1 MQWRASCVV
10 VRGAVWCSRSAD
22 PAGWAAAIDEAGPIR
37 SSYDRLLVAEN
48 VFEAVPNF
56 SEGRDRELIAALAA
70 DRHVIHVHSDADHN
84 RSVLTLAATD
94 LSHLCDALFAM
105 VALARERI
113 DLRHHSGLH
122 PRVGAADVVP
132 LVPLKGDA
140 MPDAVAAATALG
152 ERLWRELRLPVYF
165 YGEAAAGRRLADIR
179 AGRVQPDLG
188 GTPHPTAGA
197 VCVGARQPLV
207 AFNLVFRGLSMVG
220 ARRIAA
226 LMRELPGVQALAF
239 QLSDGRAQVSLNLTN
254 PEETPVA
261 LAYRR
266 VCDIAGR
273 TGQPEL
279 VGLCP
284 AAAAGPGCDG
294 ALLEAHLAAAAAR
307 IAAKAARHRG
317 GDEMTRMAKRLEAE
331 SSSLVSIPA
340 GQEAVL
346 GGAERAAALS
356 RVLGPARLSAP
367 ELDAL
372 LTASA
377 AGFREALT
385 SRTIER
391 FSRRVL
397 LLDQWLARAG

>member
-1 MQWRASCVV
+1 M
-10 VRGAVWCSRSAD
+10 
-22 PAGWAAAIDEAGPIR
+22 R
-37 SSYDRLLVAEN
+37 SSYHQLLVVKY

-94 LSHLCDALFAM
+94 LSRLSDALFAM
-105 VALARERI
+105 VALATERI
-113 DLRHHSGLH
+113 DLRRHSGLH

-132 LVPLKGDA
+132 LVPLSGDA
-140 MPDAVAAATALG
+140 MPDTVAAATTLG
-152 ERLWRELRLPVYF
+152 ERIWRELRLPVYF
-165 YGEAAAGRRLADIR
+165 YGEVAAGRRLADIR
-179 AGRVQPDLG
+179 GGRVQPDLG
-188 GTPHPTAGA
+188 GAPHRTAGA
-197 VCVGARQPLV
+197 VCIGARRPLV
-207 AFNLVFRGLSMVG
+207 AFNLVFRGLSMVR

-239 QLSDGRAQVSLNLTN
+239 QLSDGGAQVSLNLTR
-254 PEETPVA
+254 PEETSVA
-261 LAYRR
+261 GAYRR
-266 VCDIAGR
+266 ACDLAGR

-307 IAAKAARHRG
+307 IAAEAARHRG
-317 GDEMTRMAKRLEAE
+317 GDEMTRMAERLDAE
-331 SSSLVSIPA
+331 SSSLAAIPA

-346 GGAERAAALS
+346 AGAERAAALT
-356 RVLGPARLSAP
+356 RVLGAARLSAP

-372 LTASA
+372 LIASA
-377 AGFREALT
+377 AGFRGAVT
-385 SRTIER
+385 TRTVER

-397 LLDQWLARAG
+397 LLDHWLASAD